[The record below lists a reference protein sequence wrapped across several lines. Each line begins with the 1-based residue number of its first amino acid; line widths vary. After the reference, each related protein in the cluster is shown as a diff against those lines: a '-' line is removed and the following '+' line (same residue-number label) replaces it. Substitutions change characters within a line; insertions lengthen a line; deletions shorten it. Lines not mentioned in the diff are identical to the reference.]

1 MSKEDV
7 IIKGVTVKYKG
18 SFDLSL
24 LYKNLNEWLV
34 REKFSDT
41 IQEGEKKYAEKIKP
55 DGKQIEILW
64 ETSRNLEAGYFKIVI
79 GISFFL
85 NGINEVELEREGKR
99 IKLENGEIELNF
111 VSKIIRNADNKWKE
125 NSLIFNLYEK
135 HIIKDKIE
143 SVKIECYRDTNKLI
157 DEAKN
162 FFNLYKL

>member
-34 REKFSDT
+34 REKYSDT

-85 NGINEVELEREGKR
+85 NGINEVEL
-99 IKLENGEIELNF
+99 
-111 VSKIIRNADNKWKE
+111 
-125 NSLIFNLYEK
+125 
-135 HIIKDKIE
+135 
-143 SVKIECYRDTNKLI
+143 
-157 DEAKN
+157 
-162 FFNLYKL
+162 